1 MRTRF
6 VAAVFALVFL
16 VCGGFYFTVYQ
27 FVEVLEAQLMENA
40 VKRELH
46 ELADGIRAGMDA
58 PLHHSAGM
66 RAFVWKPGEDAPE
79 GLPLPLQT
87 WNSGTLGEIEID
99 HREFYAGRE
108 NVEDVAVFV
117 LLDLAE
123 IEALEERLVNIA
135 YAVIVSALVAAVLV
149 GYLLSRLVM
158 KPVTRLAAH
167 VSALRPDGEPVR
179 LRDHFEDHELSLIHI

>member
-87 WNSGTLGEIEID
+87 WNSGTLGEIEI
-99 HREFYAGRE
+99 AIS
-108 NVEDVAVFV
+108 NVENTISKWGSR
-117 LLDLAE
+117 E
-123 IEALEERLVNIA
+123 
-135 YAVIVSALVAAVLV
+135 VAA
-149 GYLLSRLVM
+149 
-158 KPVTRLAAH
+158 
-167 VSALRPDGEPVR
+167 SAWPS
-179 LRDHFEDHELSLIHI
+179 H